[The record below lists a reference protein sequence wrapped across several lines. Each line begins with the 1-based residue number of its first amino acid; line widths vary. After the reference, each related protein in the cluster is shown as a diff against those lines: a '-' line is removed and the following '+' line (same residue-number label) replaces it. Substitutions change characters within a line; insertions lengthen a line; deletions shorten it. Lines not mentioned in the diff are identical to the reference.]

1 MTVLS
6 PGLSSYQAFAAE
18 FSEPNPEI
26 SSLELTHPSAATP
39 LNEGPS
45 IAEFQDLPV
54 DAKIDV
60 VLPAA
65 ETKVLESKPS
75 LPQAR
80 ALPKN
85 TAKTAPAFFP
95 TPKES
100 LPQGRRFFRS
110 LVKKISGVSPASR
123 KISLGVLN
131 RLFDR
136 QKKSRSL
143 SLPSV
148 QDISRPSAHNLA
160 LKAGLSGGVEKP
172 EVRLPIESA
181 GNLEDAPSPRKFK
194 WLREIQEL
202 PSQFL
207 WKYVPGWSIAAMGGE
222 MQAVALP
229 VFTAQVFGLS
239 QAIIASGVNLIARI
253 PGAWTGA
260 FFVGHFSPKVI
271 NNAALIISALSGGLV
286 PAAIF
291 LHLSHAAL
299 LGAFL
304 LGSALSGLVYGAT
317 RGVTENLIP
326 PLLIADRSQREFGL
340 NYAYQWVELS
350 SIAMAM
356 ISVPLLHVFGGS
368 VMLGI
373 SSSFFL
379 ISTLFYASLKLHKP
393 NASPASPVAL
403 DKTSEKGLSWRNY
416 VPFVFFRLMHFSLYA
431 VFAAAISLGILHSD
445 KMTGNIIGSYDF
457 GSWVFGFLATMALLP
472 KKGERSWTF
481 FGVGTALAF
490 LWASSL
496 LSIPALSMVLA
507 GVMGG
512 MIMINSNKWMSLYQE
527 KLHQSKLKNL
537 SKWMMTASI
546 LGTLPIFIA
555 ASLSQIFPAWAAVL
569 TMPHIII
576 FANILVTI
584 LGILT
589 LLAFKSSR

>member
-1 MTVLS
+1 MSHPSVPTPLGQE
-6 PGLSSYQAFAAE
+6 PPIEEFEGLSVE
-18 FSEPNPEI
+18 E
-26 SSLELTHPSAATP
+26 
-39 LNEGPS
+39 
-45 IAEFQDLPV
+45 
-54 DAKIDV
+54 KIDA
-60 VLPAA
+60 VLPEVAGK
-65 ETKVLESKPS
+65 KVLESKPS
-75 LPQAR
+75 PPQTR
-80 ALPKN
+80 AL
-85 TAKTAPAFFP
+85 AKTTPAFL
-95 TPKES
+95 PKSKER
-100 LPQGRRFFRS
+100 LPKSRRFFIG
-110 LVKKISGVSPASR
+110 LVKKISGSSSESR
-123 KISLGVLN
+123 KVSLGALN
-131 RLFDR
+131 RIFDR
-136 QKKSRSL
+136 QKNSSALSVPSVEEISRSAA
-143 SLPSV
+143 S
-148 QDISRPSAHNLA
+148 NLA
-160 LKAGLSGGVEKP
+160 LKVELSGAVEKP
-172 EVRLPIESA
+172 EIRVPIESS
-181 GNLEDAPSPRKFK
+181 GNLENAPSPKKFK
-194 WLREIQEL
+194 WLGRIQEL

-260 FFVGHFSPKVI
+260 FFVGHFSPKAI
-271 NNAALIISALSGGLV
+271 NNAALIVSALSGGVV

-299 LGAFL
+299 FGTFL

-326 PLLIADRSQREFGL
+326 PLLISDRSQREFGL

-350 SIAMAM
+350 SILMAM

-393 NASPASPVAL
+393 NVSPDSPAAL
-403 DKTSEKGLSWRNY
+403 EKTPEGGLSWRNY
-416 VPFVFFRLMHFSLYA
+416 VPFVFFRFMHFSLYA

-472 KKGERSWTF
+472 KKGERPWTF
-481 FGVGTALAF
+481 SGIAAVLAF

-496 LSIPALSMVLA
+496 VSIPALSMALA

-527 KLHQSKLKNL
+527 KLPQSKLKNL

-589 LLAFKSSR
+589 LLSFKSSH

>member
-1 MTVLS
+1 M
-6 PGLSSYQAFAAE
+6 
-18 FSEPNPEI
+18 
-26 SSLELTHPSAATP
+26 THPSAATP
-39 LNEGPS
+39 LNQGPS

-54 DAKIDV
+54 DTKTDV

-65 ETKVLESKPS
+65 ETKVLESQPS

-80 ALPKN
+80 ALPK
-85 TAKTAPAFFP
+85 TIPAFLPESKEFS
-95 TPKES
+95 PK
-100 LPQGRRFFRS
+100 GRQFFTG
-110 LVKKISGVSPASR
+110 LAKKISGLSPASK
-123 KISLGVLN
+123 KISLGALN

-136 QKKSRSL
+136 QKKSSSL
-143 SLPSV
+143 SAPSV
-148 QDISRPSAHNLA
+148 EDASRPSAQNTA
-160 LKAGLSGGVEKP
+160 LKAELSGSIEKT
-172 EVRLPIESA
+172 EVHIPIEGA
-181 GNLEDAPSPRKFK
+181 GNSGNTPSPKKFK
-194 WLREIQEL
+194 WLERIEAL

-239 QAIIASGVNLIARI
+239 QAIIASGVNLISRI
-253 PGAWTGA
+253 PGAWAGA
-260 FFVGHFSPKVI
+260 FFVGHFSPKAI
-271 NNAALIISALSGGLV
+271 NNVALILSALSGGLV

-326 PLLIADRSQREFGL
+326 PLLISDRSQREFGL

-393 NASPASPVAL
+393 NVSPSSPASI
-403 DKTSEKGLSWRNY
+403 DKTLEKGLSWRNY
-416 VPFVFFRLMHFSLYA
+416 VPFVFFRFMHFSLYA
-431 VFAAAISLGILHSD
+431 VFAAAISMGILHSD

-472 KKGERSWTF
+472 KKGEKAWTF
-481 FGVGTALAF
+481 LGIGAALAF

-496 LSIPALSMVLA
+496 VPIPALAMALA

-527 KLHQSKLKNL
+527 KLPQSKLKNL

-555 ASLSQIFPAWAAVL
+555 ASLSQVFPAWAAVL